1 MIAPLLRD
9 HQALAATLGELDH
22 ERSRSMEDRYSG
34 ATPGPWMWHG
44 SSRKTWLCTEHSG
57 RLLIL
62 DVEHRPVAQPSLRL
76 RTPNCVMRR
85 LQEFAR
91 PDHNGEFFE
100 VDHPDARLIAD
111 AWRLPA
117 LERDLAAARAALRA
131 CADTAPPQLLFK
143 HAAAFEGALR
153 DDAARAEGER

>member
-1 MIAPLLRD
+1 
-9 HQALAATLGELDH
+9 
-22 ERSRSMEDRYSG
+22 MEDRYEG
-34 ATPGPWMWHG
+34 HTEGPWMWHG
-44 SSRKTWLCTEHSG
+44 VSNKVCLCTGHSG

-62 DVEHRPVAQPSLRL
+62 DVEHRPVAPPSLRL
-76 RTPNCVMRR
+76 RTPECLMQR

-117 LERDLAAARAALRA
+117 LERELAAARAIVAPFEKVIALLEGGA
-131 CADTAPPQLLFK
+131 STSDAEITDAI
-143 HAAAFEGALR
+143 FEGLVAAR
-153 DDAARAEGER
+153 AAKIDAARAEGDR